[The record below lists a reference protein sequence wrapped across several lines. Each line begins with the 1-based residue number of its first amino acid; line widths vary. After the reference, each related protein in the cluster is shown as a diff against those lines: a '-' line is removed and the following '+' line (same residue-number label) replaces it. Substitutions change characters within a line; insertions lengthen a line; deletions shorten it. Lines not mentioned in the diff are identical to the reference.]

1 MGQVTCPVCLFK
13 EVDGR
18 MEQVLLTRNKFMGH
32 FESLH
37 MRNVHFISLGFS
49 TAYNSRLNE
58 AYLLYTMALSHI
70 PEDNPRMENPE
81 EYFSQSAWVNP
92 QLGIQAGFGGHLRGW
107 SVANRKY
114 FQPIAPEATISSD
127 DVQHLNPFSSAQETL
142 NSLGLTAAQE
152 KKVDGKEE
160 TLESLAAQLEDS
172 MK

>member
-1 MGQVTCPVCLFK
+1 VTRSVCLFK

-18 MEQVLLTRNKFMGH
+18 MEQVLLSRNKFMGH

-49 TAYNSRLNE
+49 TAYNCRLNE

-70 PEDNPRMENPE
+70 PEGGPRMENTE
-81 EYFSQSAWVNP
+81 EYFSQPAWVNP
-92 QLGIQAGFGGHLRGW
+92 QLGIQAGQSW

-114 FQPIAPEATISSD
+114 FQPVVSETTISSS

-142 NSLGLTAAQE
+142 DSLGLTAVQG
-152 KKVDGKEE
+152 KKGNGKEE
-160 TLESLAAQLEDS
+160 TLESLAAELEDS
-172 MK
+172 LK